1 MTTLPPDQV
10 YYVSPEKIQEWR
22 DSDSVVIID
31 VREQNE
37 WDDAHIPG
45 AQLIPLSTFDPSTIP
60 DPGSKNLVFHCR
72 SGRRC
77 GMASEKMVE
86 AGYTGVIKRMEGG
99 FLAWDAAGYDK
110 ENG

>member
-1 MTTLPPDQV
+1 MTALPPDQV
-10 YYVSPEKIQEWR
+10 YYVSPQQIQAWR
-22 DSDSVVIID
+22 ETDDAVVID

-37 WDDAHIPG
+37 WDQAHIPG
-45 AQLIPLSTFDPSTIP
+45 AVLRPLSTFDPAEVP

-77 GMASEKMVE
+77 GLASEKMVA

-99 FLAWDAAGYDK
+99 FLAWDAAGYDT

>member
-1 MTTLPPDQV
+1 MTTLPPDQI
-10 YYVSPEKIQEWR
+10 YYVSPDQIKTWFDEG
-22 DSDSVVIID
+22 SAIIVD

-37 WDDAHIPG
+37 WDEAHIPG
-45 AQLIPLSTFDPSTIP
+45 ATLVPLSTFDASSIP
-60 DPGSKNLVFHCR
+60 DLGDKHLVFHCR

-77 GMASEKMVE
+77 GLASEKMVE

-110 ENG
+110 E